1 MVQFSKEQIAE
12 IMKGVGQEV
21 SPQVLESAVRKVLSN
36 LESNGLTGT
45 ASPSNTGDKIDAS
58 SYPLGEKR
66 KDLVRSA
73 TGKSLDDITLD
84 KVVSGEIQFEDIK
97 TRPETLSLQTQIAD
111 SVNRPR
117 LADNLRRAGEMTQIP
132 DERILEMYNFLRPYR
147 ATKQEMLSMAD
158 ELEGKYAAAACA
170 KFVREATT
178 VYEKSKRL
186 KGDR

>member
-36 LESNGLTGT
+36 LEGNGLNAAT
-45 ASPSNTGDKIDAS
+45 SPSNSGDKIDAS

-97 TRPETLSLQTQIAD
+97 TRPETLSLQTQVAD

-147 ATKQEMLSMAD
+147 ATKQELLSMAD
-158 ELEGKYAAAACA
+158 ELEGKYAAATCA
-170 KFVREATT
+170 KFVREAAT

>member
-1 MVQFSKEQIAE
+1 MVQFTKEQIAE

-21 SPQVLESAVRKVLSN
+21 SPQALESAVKKVLAN
-36 LESNGLTGT
+36 LESNGLTGSVSSSST
-45 ASPSNTGDKIDAS
+45 SEKIDAS

-73 TGKSLDDITLD
+73 TGKSLDDITLE

-97 TRPETLSLQTQIAD
+97 TRPETLALQTQIAE

-132 DERILEMYNFLRPYR
+132 DERLLEMYNYLRPYR
-147 ATKQEMLSMAD
+147 ATKQELLGMAD
-158 ELEGKYAAAACA
+158 ELDGKYAAAACA
-170 KFVREATT
+170 NFVREAAV